1 MTAELNF
8 LESKYIKPV
17 KEAGGVRFHL
27 KRAIPREDVPD
38 YSYSGPFAVKD
49 TSDGETKQVTVSAGK
64 IIAGINQAGVAQKDI
79 GISDD
84 TFIYLELSY
93 VDSAYSAEIKTS
105 ASTPSLSYT
114 KYIVVLAEV
123 TFEDSKIKKI
133 NQKWQYGDIYVAGR
147 FV

>member
-1 MTAELNF
+1 MTTELNF

-27 KRAIPREDVPD
+27 KRAMQREDYPD

-49 TSDGETKQVTVSAGK
+49 TSDGETKQVTVSAGT
-64 IIAGINQAGVAQKDI
+64 IIAGTNQAGVALKDI
-79 GISDD
+79 GISAD
-84 TFIYLELSY
+84 TFIYVELSY
-93 VDSAYSAEIKTS
+93 ADSAYSAEIKTAS
-105 ASTPSLSYT
+105 STPALSST

-123 TFEDSKIKKI
+123 TFENSKIKKI